1 MHNIS
6 DNNLIQKI
14 KLGNKN
20 AFDNL
25 FFKYYKPL
33 YRFALHFC
41 NNSTIAEES
50 VQKTFIKIWQNNSD
64 LVPAEDIGKLLFVYT
79 KNAVIDEIRKD
90 GARKKYEG
98 SVITEI
104 MIDENNSCNDKYW
117 IKAILE
123 IGIEKLPKKAK
134 EIFRLA
140 KQEGLSIK
148 EIADYLKISNK
159 TVENQLTIAYKK
171 LRQHLQPFKNQLN
184 Y

>member
-20 AFDNL
+20 AFDSL

-79 KNAVIDEIRKD
+79 KNAVIDEIRKNN
-90 GARKKYEG
+90 ARKRYEG
-98 SVITEI
+98 NVLTELYTDEDNT
-104 MIDENNSCNDKYW
+104 DENKF
-117 IKAILE
+117 IVKAI
-123 IGIEKLPKKAK
+123 IESAIETLPKKAK

-159 TVENQLTIAYKK
+159 TVENQLIIAYKK
-171 LRQHLQPFKNQLN
+171 LRRYLQPFKNQLN